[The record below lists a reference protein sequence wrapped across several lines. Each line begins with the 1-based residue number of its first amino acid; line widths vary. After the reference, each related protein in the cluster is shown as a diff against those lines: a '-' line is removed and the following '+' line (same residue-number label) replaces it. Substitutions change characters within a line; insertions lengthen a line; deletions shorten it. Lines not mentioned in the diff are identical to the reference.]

1 MKNTIIIG
9 DRRSGKTTSAVNF
22 VINEALK
29 GKKCIYIAPDLAHLD
44 IARKSFEE
52 QFKALDIEVTIC
64 RLSITNKDKSIDID
78 LAHTFSN
85 LCGKAYYCAVLDDV
99 DHHTPSQWK
108 DQLAFWITISV
119 ATSTLIRV
127 YLTKGQRIEY
137 RATARFPFKQ
147 SLIHNYILVDE
158 SGDDIIGFP
167 VDLWNIEVLNQ
178 K

>member
-29 GKKCIYIAPDLAHLD
+29 GKKCVYIAPDLAHLD
-44 IARKSFEE
+44 IARRSFEE
-52 QFKALDIEVTIC
+52 QFKALDIEVAIC
-64 RLSITNKDKSIDID
+64 RLSITNRDKSIDID
-78 LAHTFSN
+78 LVHTFSN
-85 LCGKAYYCAVLDDV
+85 LFGKTYYCAVMDDV
-99 DHHTPSQWK
+99 DRYTSSQWK
-108 DQLAFWITISV
+108 DILAFWITINV
-119 ATSTLIRV
+119 VTSSLIRV

-147 SLIHNYILVDE
+147 PLIHNYILVDE
-158 SGDDIIGFP
+158 NGDNIIGFP
-167 VDLWNIEVLNQ
+167 VDLWNIKVLNQ